1 MRRRTL
7 ATVITLLAL
16 GITACDGG
24 AGRTDGGGPPTT
36 AGEVLAGDPVSGA
49 AVYVGSCASCHA
61 RDLSGVDG
69 LGMPLAPNAFVQST
83 SEEDLIAFLL
93 VGRRADDPLNNQGID
108 MQPKGGN
115 PSLTDQDLADVS
127 AYLKAHQEN

>member
-1 MRRRTL
+1 MRYTRL
-7 ATVITLLAL
+7 ARLISLLVLMLA
-16 GITACDGG
+16 ACGGGDEGPDGG
-24 AGRTDGGGPPTT
+24 STT
-36 AGEVLAGDPVSGA
+36 TPGEVVAGDPVSGA

-69 LGMPLAPNAFVQST
+69 LGMPLAPNAFVESN
-83 SEEDLIAFLL
+83 SEEDLIAFLV

-108 MQPKGGN
+108 MQPRGGN

-127 AYLKAHQEN
+127 AYLKAHQ